1 MLEPHINSQKKK
13 KVLYIDDPLRLGV
26 KIEVKDICP
35 SCHSLHITKSHCESC
50 GLQFWIDIIGE
61 PFGAR
66 SFFTLKDD
74 FSLELSRM
82 DYIHWKL
89 SIESF
94 KKKSEVQ
101 RYLRHSLKRYRDLIQ
116 FFSQLEEHSIESDQL
131 RLFIYETKELMHEY
145 NKFKGDLSAL
155 FIPLQS
161 ASFDSSLAMAVE
173 KELSSFL
180 NQMERWEDHSS
191 NGQSPK
197 RGFSSWTLLKRG
209 FLFEALASIGAVTL
223 ASYLVMRFLVS

>member
-1 MLEPHINSQKKK
+1 
-13 KVLYIDDPLRLGV
+13 
-26 KIEVKDICP
+26 
-35 SCHSLHITKSHCESC
+35 
-50 GLQFWIDIIGE
+50 
-61 PFGAR
+61 
-66 SFFTLKDD
+66 
-74 FSLELSRM
+74 
-82 DYIHWKL
+82 
-89 SIESF
+89 
-94 KKKSEVQ
+94 
-101 RYLRHSLKRYRDLIQ
+101 
-116 FFSQLEEHSIESDQL
+116 
-131 RLFIYETKELMHEY
+131 MHEY